1 MLMTCHELGGVRLWL
16 WLRLLQLLQTFSY
29 HIYVFAE
36 PADVALDDG
45 AGAAAAGGAV
55 ILV

>member
-1 MLMTCHELGGVRLWL
+1 MNLGVRLWL
-16 WLRLLQLLQTFSY
+16 WLRLRQLQTVSY

-36 PADVALDDG
+36 PADVVLDDG
-45 AGAAAAGGAV
+45 AGAAADGGAV